1 MLQIFDIQH
10 NANGNQHK
18 ENIMHKLTAIAKL
31 GIGLAAFT
39 FLLAGCGGGGGSSSS
54 AAAGGAV
61 DGVATP
67 SKVSIVNTN

>member
-1 MLQIFDIQH
+1 
-10 NANGNQHK
+10 
-18 ENIMHKLTAIAKL
+18 MHKLTAIAKL

>member
-1 MLQIFDIQH
+1 
-10 NANGNQHK
+10 
-18 ENIMHKLTAIAKL
+18 MHKLTVIAKL
-31 GIGLAAFT
+31 GIGLVALT

-67 SKVSIVNTN
+67 SKVSVANTN